1 MAESTQHPAPGPGA
15 GGQPPQPDAWL
26 GALFPLIAMGIIFW
40 LFFIRPESK
49 RRKEKQNLL
58 GNLKVKDKVVTIGGM
73 RGTVAELDGDDVLLV
88 IDPKKD
94 VKVRFRRS
102 AVDIVETEEKK

>member
-1 MAESTQHPAPGPGA
+1 
-15 GGQPPQPDAWL
+15 
-26 GALFPLIAMGIIFW
+26 
-40 LFFIRPESK
+40 
-49 RRKEKQNLL
+49 
-58 GNLKVKDKVVTIGGM
+58 M